1 MAKRRKMKRTARR
14 RRSVGAINKSLLMNG
29 LFAIGGGVAAGFIS
43 KFASSIN
50 ITGNAKTDG
59 MIQSLLPVAAGLGVA
74 AFMGK
79 KDSKFMFLGMGMA
92 AAGGVNAARSL
103 GIISGVPLVAGLGRP
118 QVRRLNGVGNSS
130 QQRTPLI
137 AGTRAAA
144 IAS

>member
-1 MAKRRKMKRTARR
+1 MAKRRKTKRTARR
-14 RRSVGAINKSLLMNG
+14 RRSVGAVNKSLLMNG
-29 LFAIGGGVAAGFIS
+29 LFAIGGGIAAGFVK

-79 KDSKFMFLGMGMA
+79 KDSKFLYLGMGMA
-92 AAGGVNAARSL
+92 AVGGASAATSL
-103 GIISGVPLVAGLGRP
+103 GIISGVPFVAGLPRP
-118 QVRRLNGVGNSS
+118 QVRRLNGVGQTNG
-130 QQRTPLI
+130 RTPLI

>member
-1 MAKRRKMKRTARR
+1 MAKRRKTKRTARKR
-14 RRSVGAINKSLLMNG
+14 RGVGAVNKSLIMNG

-50 ITGNAKTDG
+50 LTGNSKTDG

-79 KDSKFMFLGMGMA
+79 KDSKFLYLGMGMA
-92 AAGGVNAARSL
+92 AVGGANAAKSL
-103 GIISGVPLVAGLGRP
+103 GLIGGVPLVAGLNRP
-118 QVRRLNGVGNSS
+118 QVRRLNGVGRATG
-130 QQRTPLI
+130 RTPLI
-137 AGTRAAA
+137 AGTKAAA